1 MEKNPATD
9 EFVMPFSILLGNK
22 YMVFYLFYP
31 FFFLLEFVSYISEL
45 TNLIGPDG
53 QP

>member
-1 MEKNPATD
+1 MEKSPATD
-9 EFVMPFSILLGNK
+9 EFVMSFSILLGNK
-22 YMVFYLFYP
+22 YMVFLL
-31 FFFLLEFVSYISEL
+31 FFLLEFVSYISEF

>member
-1 MEKNPATD
+1 MEKSPATD
-9 EFVMPFSILLGNK
+9 EFVMSFSILLGNK
-22 YMVFYLFYP
+22 YMVFLLF
-31 FFFLLEFVSYISEL
+31 FFFLLEFVSYISEF